1 MLERIH
7 AETAASPQS
16 PAPDPTPLVDPR
28 GGRTV
33 SPSRL
38 RIAAVSYLNAV
49 PLVWGLKKGPHRER
63 FDVRYI
69 VPSRCADDLRE
80 GRVEAGIIPSIEYQ
94 RIPGLR
100 IVPGLCIASAGPV
113 RSVMLI
119 ARRPMKE
126 VRTVA
131 LDTSSRTSACLVKI
145 LLPRHFRINPRLVP
159 HAPDIAAML
168 RECDAARMIGDP
180 AMATDFPGLDV
191 YDLADQWRAMTGLPF
206 VFAIWAVRR
215 EAVTP
220 DLAAA
225 FQASAAYAMEHLE
238 EIVRE
243 ESARTGLTA
252 ALVHSYLT
260 ENIDFN
266 LDERNL
272 AGLRR
277 FFALAQEMGLIGEA
291 RPLDFLP

>member
-1 MLERIH
+1 
-7 AETAASPQS
+7 
-16 PAPDPTPLVDPR
+16 
-28 GGRTV
+28 
-33 SPSRL
+33 
-38 RIAAVSYLNAV
+38 
-49 PLVWGLKKGPHRER
+49 
-63 FDVRYI
+63 
-69 VPSRCADDLRE
+69 
-80 GRVEAGIIPSIEYQ
+80 
-94 RIPGLR
+94 
-100 IVPGLCIASAGPV
+100 
-113 RSVMLI
+113 
-119 ARRPMKE
+119 
-126 VRTVA
+126 
-131 LDTSSRTSACLVKI
+131 
-145 LLPRHFRINPRLVP
+145 
-159 HAPDIAAML
+159 ML
-168 RECDAARMIGDP
+168 RECDAALMIGDP